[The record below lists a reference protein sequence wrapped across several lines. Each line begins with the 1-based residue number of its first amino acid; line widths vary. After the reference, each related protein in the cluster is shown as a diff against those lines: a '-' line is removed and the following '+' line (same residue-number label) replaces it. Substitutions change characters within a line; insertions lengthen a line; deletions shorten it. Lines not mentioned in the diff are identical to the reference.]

1 MIPVTKCRR
10 ICIGI
15 GIGNRKINLSTV
27 FAGQSVGIRE
37 VADKIWL
44 AGAPDRSFIDYDLG
58 FFDEDVGRVEPA
70 TNPFVP
76 EL

>member
-1 MIPVTKCRR
+1 MY
-10 ICIGI
+10 
-15 GIGNRKINLSTV
+15 
-27 FAGQSVGIRE
+27 E
-37 VADKIWL
+37 VEDKIWL
-44 AGAPDRSFIDYDLG
+44 AGRPDPSFLDYDLG